1 MFVPTVPPSMSQKYG
16 FTSASPNPVMAVGWF
31 GVAFG
36 GICSILVIPMAA
48 STGS

>member
-1 MFVPTVPPSMSQKYG
+1 MFVPTVPPPMSQKYG
-16 FTSASPNPVMAVGWF
+16 LTSASPKPVMAVGWF

-36 GICSILVIPMAA
+36 GISSILVMPMLA